1 MKTITIRGQHKTDTY
16 NYSRIGIDR
25 HGIETWK
32 GTNQTATSAVVFMAD
47 SETELIRYLQ
57 QECDRNPNTGKTF
70 TLQTFMKGT
79 R

>member
-1 MKTITIRGQHKTDTY
+1 MKTITIEGQHKTDTY
-16 NYSRIGIDR
+16 HYSRIGIDR
-25 HGIETWK
+25 HGREIWK
-32 GTNQTATSAVVFMAD
+32 GTNQTATPVIVFMAD
-47 SETELIRYLQ
+47 SETELIRYFQ